1 MRARLIAALLV
12 LCPLALPAQEH
23 ATLRRASVAYRD
35 LEYADAIALC
45 KQALRDRLRSADQE
59 RAYEILGFSF
69 AALDSARQ
77 ATDAFAQLVLLSPD
91 RELDPARI
99 SPKIT
104 SLFALARTQVLV
116 VRRFEVDSARI
127 VAGVQFLPLSF
138 TVTRAARIRAR
149 IVGGGREVLLDSSRV
164 EGTVRLQWNGL
175 MANGLPP
182 VSGSYRLV
190 VEATAGRDS
199 YAASLPLR
207 IEAGAVDTLAH
218 LAALA
223 GYDLLPESVIPP
235 RSWRPFALA
244 SLAAGV
250 VAGTSLALE
259 SGKLGGGGRRELL
272 SVSVGTMSLGL
283 LASLKRPAPVPA
295 PANIRYN
302 ALVREQL
309 ARRNAELA
317 MQNAARRRQVQLTI
331 TRERRS

>member
-1 MRARLIAALLV
+1 MRARWIAGLLV
-12 LCPLALPAQEH
+12 LCPWVLAAQEH
-23 ATLRRASVAYRD
+23 PALRRANAAYRG
-35 LEYADAIALC
+35 LEYGDAIALC

-149 IVGGGREVLLDSSRV
+149 IIGGGREVLLDSSRV

-175 MANGLPP
+175 MANGFPP
-182 VSGSYRLV
+182 ATGSYRLV

-218 LAALA
+218 FTALA
-223 GYDLLPESVIPP
+223 GYDLLPDSVVPP

-272 SVSVGTMSLGL
+272 SVGVGTMSLGL
-283 LASLKRPAPVPA
+283 LASLKRPAPIPA

-317 MQNAARRRQVQLTI
+317 TQNAARRRQVQLTI
-331 TRERRS
+331 TREPRS

>member
-1 MRARLIAALLV
+1 MIAALLL
-12 LCPLALPAQEH
+12 LCPVSLAAQENP
-23 ATLRRASVAYRD
+23 TLRRATAAYRD
-35 LEYADAIALC
+35 LEYGDAIALC
-45 KQALRDRLRSADQE
+45 KQALRDRLRSAEQE

-149 IVGGGREVLLDSSRV
+149 IVGGGREVVLDSSRV

-175 MANGLPP
+175 MSNGLPP
-182 VSGSYRLV
+182 TTGSYRLV

-223 GYDLLPESVIPP
+223 GYDLLPDSVIPP
-235 RSWRPFALA
+235 RSWRPLALA

-259 SGKLGGGGRRELL
+259 SGKLGGGSRRELL
-272 SVSVGTMSLGL
+272 SVSIGTMSLGL
-283 LASLKRPAPVPA
+283 LASLKRPAPIPA

-317 MQNAARRRQVQLTI
+317 AQNLARRRQVQLTI
-331 TRERRS
+331 TTERRS

>member
-1 MRARLIAALLV
+1 MIAALLL
-12 LCPLALPAQEH
+12 LCPVSLAAQENP
-23 ATLRRASVAYRD
+23 TLRRATAAYRD
-35 LEYADAIALC
+35 LEYGDAIALC
-45 KQALRDRLRSADQE
+45 KQALRDRLRSAEQE

-149 IVGGGREVLLDSSRV
+149 IVGGGREVVLDSSRV

-175 MANGLPP
+175 MSNGLPP
-182 VSGSYRLV
+182 TTGSYRLV

-223 GYDLLPESVIPP
+223 GYDLLPDSVIPP
-235 RSWRPFALA
+235 RSWRPLALA

-259 SGKLGGGGRRELL
+259 SGKLGGGSRRELL
-272 SVSVGTMSLGL
+272 SVSIGTMSLGL
-283 LASLKRPAPVPA
+283 LASLKRPAPIPA

-317 MQNAARRRQVQLTI
+317 AQNLARRRQMQLTI
-331 TRERRS
+331 TPERRS

>member
-1 MRARLIAALLV
+1 MRRRLIAAFLV
-12 LCPLALPAQEH
+12 LGPVSLAAQENP
-23 ATLRRASVAYRD
+23 ALRRATAAYRD

-45 KQALRDRLRSADQE
+45 KQALRNRLRAADQE

-104 SLFALARTQVLV
+104 SLFAVARAQVLV
-116 VRRFEVDSARI
+116 IRRFEMDSARI
-127 VAGVQFLPLSF
+127 VAGVQFVPLSF

-182 VSGSYRLV
+182 ATGSYRLV

-218 LAALA
+218 LSSLA
-223 GYDLLPESVIPP
+223 GYDLLPDSVVPP

-259 SGKLGGGGRRELL
+259 SARLGGGGRRELL

-283 LASLKRPAPVPA
+283 LASLKRPAPVAA

-317 MQNAARRRQVQLTI
+317 AQNAARRRQVQLMI
-331 TRERRS
+331 TQERRS